1 MRTAKLGNTDLELT
15 SIGLGTWAIG
25 GPWQFGWGPQ
35 DDDEAI
41 AAILKALDLGVNW
54 IDTAAIYGC
63 GHSEELVGKALK
75 QTSEKP
81 IVATKCGLLW
91 NEKREKVSCLK
102 PASIH
107 TECEDSLKRLGIDC
121 IDLYQMHWPEPD
133 EQIEDAWAEM
143 DKLRKEGKVR
153 YIGVSNY
160 NVEQLKRIGRI
171 APVASLQPP
180 YSMIRRDAEDEL
192 FAYCAENNIGIVVYS
207 PMQRGILTGKFSQE
221 RIAAL
226 AIDDHRRRSVEYQQ
240 PQFSVNLELVEKLK
254 PIAERNDRTLAQLAI
269 AWVLRRKEVTAAIV
283 GARRPAQIEETAGA
297 GDWILSKEDIDE
309 VEQLLTQR
317 KAKLK

>member
-1 MRTAKLGNTDLELT
+1 MRAALER
-15 SIGLGTWAIG
+15 
-25 GPWQFGWGPQ
+25 
-35 DDDEAI
+35 
-41 AAILKALDLGVNW
+41 
-54 IDTAAIYGC
+54 
-63 GHSEELVGKALK
+63 
-75 QTSEKP
+75 
-81 IVATKCGLLW
+81 
-91 NEKREKVSCLK
+91 EKRKVSCLK